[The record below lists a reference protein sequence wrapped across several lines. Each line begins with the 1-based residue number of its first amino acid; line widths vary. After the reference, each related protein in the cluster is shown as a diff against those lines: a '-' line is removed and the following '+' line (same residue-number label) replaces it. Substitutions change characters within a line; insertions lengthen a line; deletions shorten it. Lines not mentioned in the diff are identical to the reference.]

1 MSVEIRVIPKDKKSL
16 KKFVQFGTD
25 FYKGNNYF
33 VPPLLM
39 DDVNTLSPD
48 KNPAFDF
55 CDAEYFMAFRDGKPV
70 GRIVAIIHK
79 LSNEQRCKKEMRFGF
94 VEFIDD
100 EEVSRALFD
109 AAINWGKERGMTSI
123 IGPLGF
129 SDMDYEGMLVE
140 GFEEVSTMATIY
152 NYPYYPKHLERMGF
166 EKRADWVEFSMTVP
180 DAIPEKH
187 QRIAEIVKKKYGLQI
202 VKYKSAKKAVEEI
215 GRPLFELVNEA
226 YAELFEFTQL
236 TDRQIDHYVKY
247 YIRMLRLDLL
257 TVIKD
262 GEGNLIGIGVALPSL
277 SRALQKAHGR
287 MFPFGWWHLM
297 RAMYFNITD
306 TVDLLLVAIK
316 PEYQSKG
323 VNALLFTDLI
333 PYFQKFKFKY
343 AESNPELELNTKVQ
357 SQWQYFETRQHKR
370 RRAFGKEI

>member
-16 KKFVQFGTD
+16 RKFVQFGTD
-25 FYKGNNYF
+25 FYKGNDYF

-79 LSNEQRCKKEMRFGF
+79 LSNEQRGKKEMRFGF

-109 AAINWGKERGMTSI
+109 AAIKWGKERGMTSI

-226 YAELFEFTQL
+226 YADLFEFTQL

-262 GEGNLIGIGVALPSL
+262 AEGNLIGIGVALPSL